1 MAGDTDFENSWAA
14 ARSLAQDFEANLALY
29 LSNDFQETEVRK
41 YFLDK
46 FFKSALGW
54 DVDHEKQKDP
64 YRREVRI
71 EKPERKAKG
80 RADYAFSIAPHY
92 ARVRFYVEAKR
103 PQTDIAT
110 PDNCFQAIPYSW
122 PKGLP

>member
-1 MAGDTDFENSWAA
+1 MADDKEFERSWAA
-14 ARSLAQDFEANLALY
+14 AKSLATDFEGNLELY
-29 LSNDFQETEVRK
+29 LSSDFQEAEVRK

-46 FFKSALGW
+46 LFKTALGW

-92 ARVRFYVEAKR
+92 GRVRFYVEAKR
-103 PQTDIAT
+103 PQNDIAT
-110 PDNCFQAIPYSW
+110 PDNCFQTIRYS
-122 PKGLP
+122 